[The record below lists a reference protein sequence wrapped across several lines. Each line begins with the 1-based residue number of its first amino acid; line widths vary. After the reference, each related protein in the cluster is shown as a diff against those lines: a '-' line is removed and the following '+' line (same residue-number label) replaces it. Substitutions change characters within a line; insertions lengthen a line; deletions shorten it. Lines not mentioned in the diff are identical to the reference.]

1 MTIIQIVIYEYCIIV
16 MYVYCIVIY
25 VYVLNT

>member
-1 MTIIQIVIYEYCIIV
+1 MTIIQIVIDEYCIIV
-16 MYVYCIVIY
+16 IYVYCIVIY